1 MFKRLLAIFLIIAS
15 LIVSYSAYAT
25 EVESQTVNLD
35 GVELIIPEPDPCL
48 TSVRIDWKMGR
59 PSVVEEN
66 TPLTLTSTLEG
77 IRIDELVLSYQWY
90 YDRHDGQ
97 GFVPISGATSKSY
110 SFPATAATLSYDYK
124 LIVTYQ

>member
-1 MFKRLLAIFLIIAS
+1 MKRLITLFLTLCLFVYPLAT
-15 LIVSYSAYAT
+15 YAT

-48 TSVRIDWKMGR
+48 TSVHIDWKMGR
-59 PSVVEEN
+59 PSTVEEN

-90 YDRHDGQ
+90 YDKHDGQ
-97 GFVPISGATSKSY
+97 GFVPITGANSKSY